1 MSEDRAMDEQGSQV
15 TAGTAAAPP
24 PEQALFMGL
33 LAPVEKK
40 LYNFL
45 LKTARYTEEG
55 NDLFQE
61 VLLRAFR
68 YFSSYDRGRSFSA
81 WIFAIAHNEIK
92 LYYKN
97 RVRRE
102 AQVSLS
108 ALPADPPASV
118 PNPDGSLIYEAAGRL
133 PVKEREIFFLYYYNE
148 FSVNEIAS
156 ITGRSAGTVKF
167 ILFNARQLVK
177 DGLEVKHEAR

>member
-1 MSEDRAMDEQGSQV
+1 MGEPGSQAR
-15 TAGTAAAPP
+15 AGAAVAPP
-24 PEQALFMGL
+24 PEQVLFMAL

-45 LKTARYTEEG
+45 LKTARYAEEG

-92 LYYKN
+92 TYYKN
-97 RVRRE
+97 RVRSE

-108 ALPADPPASV
+108 ALPADPPAAA
-118 PNPDGSLIYEAAGRL
+118 PRTDPGLIYDAAGRL

-148 FSVNEIAS
+148 FSVAEIAS
-156 ITGRSAGTVKF
+156 ITGQSAGNVKF
-167 ILFNARQLVK
+167 ILFQARAMVK
-177 DGLEVKHEAR
+177 DVLEVNNEAR

>member
-1 MSEDRAMDEQGSQV
+1 MDEQGV
-15 TAGTAAAPP
+15 HPTAGEAAAPP
-24 PEQALFMGL
+24 EQVLFMAL

-45 LKTARYTEEG
+45 LKTARYAEEG
-55 NDLFQE
+55 SDLFQE

-92 LYYKN
+92 LFYKN

-108 ALPADPPASV
+108 ALPADPPAAAPVS
-118 PNPDGSLIYEAAGRL
+118 DAGLIYEAAGRL
-133 PVKEREIFFLYYYNE
+133 PVKEREVFFLYYYNE
-148 FSVNEIAS
+148 FSVAEIAS
-156 ITGRSAGTVKF
+156 ITGQSAGNVKF
-167 ILFNARQLVK
+167 ILFKARAMVR
-177 DGLEVKHEAR
+177 DVLEVNNEAR

>member
-1 MSEDRAMDEQGSQV
+1 MDEQAS
-15 TAGTAAAPP
+15 APTAAAPP
-24 PEQALFMGL
+24 PDQALFMAL
-33 LAPVEKK
+33 LAPMEKK

-45 LKTARYTEEG
+45 LKTSGYAEEG

-97 RVRRE
+97 RGRRDE
-102 AQVSLS
+102 QVSLS
-108 ALPADPPASV
+108 TLPVDPPAET
-118 PNPDGSLIYEAAGRL
+118 PNPDTGLVFRTAGRL
-133 PVKEREIFFLYYYNE
+133 PVREREVFFLYYYNE
-148 FSVNEIAS
+148 FSVAEIAS
-156 ITGRSAGTVKF
+156 ITGLSAGNVKF
-167 ILFNARQLVK
+167 ILFKARRMVK
-177 DGLEVKHEAR
+177 DALEVGHEA